1 MSVNLPDDTSFFP
14 SYDSKADKILT
25 KAVEIERRNANSELE
40 KVRESMKGVLERE
53 RMLMRGRLADTLNS
67 RTRNSESE
75 RNNTY
80 IESKPSLI
88 EDGRLGSEEVIDL
101 DEYEEQ
107 DSIWGR
113 RQRSI
118 RRDSNN
124 FNY

>member
-1 MSVNLPDDTSFFP
+1 M
-14 SYDSKADKILT
+14 
-25 KAVEIERRNANSELE
+25 E

-53 RMLMRGRLADTLNS
+53 RMLMRGKLADTLNT

-75 RNNTY
+75 SNNTY
-80 IESKPSLI
+80 IENRPSLI
-88 EDGRLGSEEVIDL
+88 EDGRLDSEEVIDL
-101 DEYEEQ
+101 DEYEEE

-118 RRDSNN
+118 RRNSNNN